1 MYEDKTLI
9 CRDCGR
15 EFIFTA
21 GEQEFFAE
29 RGLENEPQR
38 CPDCRRARKHD
49 NRRQRELFEVVC
61 ASCGAV
67 TTVPFEPKPD
77 RAVYCG
83 ECYAK
88 RRQARQDRK
97 EI

>member
-1 MYEDKTLI
+1 MYEDKTLT

-29 RGLENEPQR
+29 HGFGNEPQR
-38 CPDCRRARKHD
+38 CGDCRRARKRD
-49 NRRQRELFEVVC
+49 SRRTKEMFEVVC
-61 ASCGAV
+61 AACGAV
-67 TTVPFEPKPD
+67 TKVPFEPKQD

-88 RRQARQDRK
+88 RRGMRLF
-97 EI
+97 

>member
-1 MYEDKTLI
+1 MYEDKTLT

-29 RGLENEPQR
+29 RGLENEPHR
-38 CPDCRRARKHD
+38 CPDCRRERKLD
-49 NRRQRELFEVVC
+49 RRQKEIFEVVC
-61 ASCGAV
+61 AMCGAV

-88 RRQARQDRK
+88 RRARQQD
-97 EI
+97 IS